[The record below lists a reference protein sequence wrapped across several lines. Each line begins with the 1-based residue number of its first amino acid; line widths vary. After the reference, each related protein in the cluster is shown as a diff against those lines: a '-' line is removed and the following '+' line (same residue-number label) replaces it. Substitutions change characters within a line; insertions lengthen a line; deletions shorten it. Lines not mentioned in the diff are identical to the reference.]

1 MIVYIL
7 IGIIVLCLLYVLVTY
22 NSFIKLRNKINEA
35 FSTMDVFLKKR
46 WDLIPNLVE
55 VVKGYAKHEKT
66 TLEEVIKYRNTNY
79 DSLSNKEKMNA
90 NEEITKGIGRLM
102 AIVEE
107 YPKLKASDNFIHL
120 SDELTQVENEIAN
133 SRRYYNAVV
142 RMFNNKVEM
151 FPSNIIGKMLGLKTE
166 SMFEA
171 SAEERENQKV
181 DI

>member
-1 MIVYIL
+1 
-7 IGIIVLCLLYVLVTY
+7 
-22 NSFIKLRNKINEA
+22 
-35 FSTMDVFLKKR
+35 
-46 WDLIPNLVE
+46 
-55 VVKGYAKHEKT
+55 
-66 TLEEVIKYRNTNY
+66 
-79 DSLSNKEKMNA
+79 MNA
-90 NEEITKGIGRLM
+90 SEEITKGIGRLM

>member
-7 IGIIVLCLLYVLVTY
+7 IGIIVLLVLYCFITY
-22 NSFIKLRNKINEA
+22 NSFIKLKNKIEEA

-79 DSLSNKEKMNA
+79 DSLSNKEKISA

-102 AIVEE
+102 AIVED

-120 SDELTQVENEIAN
+120 SDELTQVENEIAS

-142 RMFNNKVEM
+142 RMYNNKVEM

-166 SMFEA
+166 NMFEA
-171 SAEERENQKV
+171 KEEERENQKV
-181 DI
+181 EI